1 MTVGSLFSGIG
12 GFDLGLERAGMTIK
26 WQVEIDDFCNKVLEK
41 HWPDV
46 KRYRDIKE
54 LRGDELEPVDLICGG
69 FPCQPF
75 SAAGKRRSK
84 EDDRYLWPEMLRVIR
99 AVRPNWIIGENVAGI
114 VSLALD
120 DVLSDLESEGYACQ
134 SFIIPACAVNAPH
147 RRDRVWIIAHARQ
160 QPEGDESRRLSGEQQ
175 HSGETKQRSE
185 EGNRPSSGNQ
195 DATDSDNSRSRTSR
209 DGDNREWQEKNKG
222 QERFSQRESGRHG
235 EASSNT
241 QSAGTGLDERQ
252 LWGLPEQ
259 ADKPNATPDTEGSSN
274 RGKLRNNDGETQK
287 KPKPE
292 EQHKN
297 ETRQHISISGNV
309 ADTQSKRLEGYGQHG
324 QQQENGQS
332 WSDRLA
338 QIEESYWQENWIQVA
353 ASLCRVDDGLPRR
366 MDRAKR
372 LKALGNAVVPQI
384 VEIIGKAIMQ
394 TERR

>member
-26 WQVEIDDFCNKVLEK
+26 WQVEIDDFCNRVLEK

-46 KRYRDIKE
+46 NRYRDIKE

-120 DVLSDLESEGYACQ
+120 DVLSDLENEGYACQ

-147 RRDRVWIIAHARQ
+147 RRDRVWIIANCDNT
-160 QPEGDESRRLSGEQQ
+160 GSG
-175 HSGETKQRSE
+175 
-185 EGNRPSSGNQ
+185 
-195 DATDSDNSRSRTSR
+195 TSR
-209 DGDNREWQEKNKG
+209 DRANREWQEK
-222 QERFSQRESGRHG
+222 
-235 EASSNT
+235 
-241 QSAGTGLDERQ
+241 DERQ
-252 LWGLPEQ
+252 ERLSQHESSGYNEATSNSESKSGESDVQRCNRAAEQEQLGRNTIKSVVDRGSDIPTDSERWGIPWLP
-259 ADKPNATPDTEGSSN
+259 
-274 RGKLRNNDGETQK
+274 
-287 KPKPE
+287 
-292 EQHKN
+292 
-297 ETRQHISISGNV
+297 I
-309 ADTQSKRLEGYGQHG
+309 
-324 QQQENGQS
+324 
-332 WSDRLA
+332 
-338 QIEESYWQENWIQVA
+338 A

-384 VEIIGKAIMQ
+384 VEIIGRAIMKIEKHHKSHN
-394 TERR
+394 ERQVKPPLLAAWFPDELPGKIKAQ

>member
-99 AVRPNWIIGENVAGI
+99 AVRPNWIVGENVAGI

-120 DVLSDLESEGYACQ
+120 DVLSDLENEGYTCQ

-147 RRDRVWIIAHARQ
+147 RRDRVWIIAHR
-160 QPEGDESRRLSGEQQ
+160 
-175 HSGETKQRSE
+175 
-185 EGNRPSSGNQ
+185 
-195 DATDSDNSRSRTSR
+195 NS
-209 DGDNREWQEKNKG
+209 EWQLQQEGVVSEQRRRVSNSNK
-222 QERFSQRESGRHG
+222 QNAADSESTR
-235 EASSNT
+235 AR
-241 QSAGTGLDERQ
+241 LDERQ

-259 ADKPNATPDTEGSSN
+259 ADKPNATPNPACESCEPSLFGKPGEEKEGKSERGSLGNAAPDPYRSGLQTEGTEQRAAGAFEHGIMAGGLTDTE
-274 RGKLRNNDGETQK
+274 RWDI
-287 KPKPE
+287 PWVP
-292 EQHKN
+292 
-297 ETRQHISISGNV
+297 I
-309 ADTQSKRLEGYGQHG
+309 
-324 QQQENGQS
+324 
-332 WSDRLA
+332 
-338 QIEESYWQENWIQVA
+338 A
-353 ASLCRVDDGLPRR
+353 ASLCRMDDGLPRR
-366 MDRAKR
+366 LDRAKR

>member
-120 DVLSDLESEGYACQ
+120 DVLSDLENEGYACQ

-147 RRDRVWIIAHARQ
+147 RRDRVWIIANCDNT
-160 QPEGDESRRLSGEQQ
+160 GSG
-175 HSGETKQRSE
+175 
-185 EGNRPSSGNQ
+185 
-195 DATDSDNSRSRTSR
+195 TSR
-209 DGDNREWQEKNKG
+209 DRANREWQEK
-222 QERFSQRESGRHG
+222 
-235 EASSNT
+235 
-241 QSAGTGLDERQ
+241 DERQ
-252 LWGLPEQ
+252 ERLSQHESSGYNEATSNSESKSGESDVQRCNRAAEQEQLGRNTIKSVVDRGSDIPTDSERWGIPWLP
-259 ADKPNATPDTEGSSN
+259 
-274 RGKLRNNDGETQK
+274 
-287 KPKPE
+287 
-292 EQHKN
+292 
-297 ETRQHISISGNV
+297 I
-309 ADTQSKRLEGYGQHG
+309 
-324 QQQENGQS
+324 
-332 WSDRLA
+332 
-338 QIEESYWQENWIQVA
+338 A
-353 ASLCRVDDGLPRR
+353 ASLCRVDDGLPSWMVGHRT
-366 MDRAKR
+366 KR

-384 VEIIGKAIMQ
+384 VEIIGKAIMEV
-394 TERR
+394 ERLGV

>member
-120 DVLSDLESEGYACQ
+120 DVLSDLENEGYACQ

-147 RRDRVWIIAHARQ
+147 RRDRVWIIANCDNT
-160 QPEGDESRRLSGEQQ
+160 GSG
-175 HSGETKQRSE
+175 
-185 EGNRPSSGNQ
+185 
-195 DATDSDNSRSRTSR
+195 TSR
-209 DGDNREWQEKNKG
+209 DRANREWQEK
-222 QERFSQRESGRHG
+222 
-235 EASSNT
+235 
-241 QSAGTGLDERQ
+241 DERQ
-252 LWGLPEQ
+252 ERLSQHESSGYNEATSNSESKSGESDVQRCNRAAEQEQLGRNTIKSVVDRGSDIPTDSERWGIPWLP
-259 ADKPNATPDTEGSSN
+259 
-274 RGKLRNNDGETQK
+274 
-287 KPKPE
+287 
-292 EQHKN
+292 
-297 ETRQHISISGNV
+297 I
-309 ADTQSKRLEGYGQHG
+309 
-324 QQQENGQS
+324 
-332 WSDRLA
+332 
-338 QIEESYWQENWIQVA
+338 A
-353 ASLCRVDDGLPRR
+353 ASLCRVDDGLPSWMVGHRT
-366 MDRAKR
+366 KR

-384 VEIIGKAIMQ
+384 VEIIGKAIIQ

>member
-26 WQVEIDDFCNKVLEK
+26 WQVEIDDFCNRVLEK

-99 AVRPNWIIGENVAGI
+99 AVRPNWIVGENVAGI

-120 DVLSDLESEGYACQ
+120 DVLSDLENEGYTCQ

-147 RRDRVWIIAHARQ
+147 KRDRVWVVAHR
-160 QPEGDESRRLSGEQQ
+160 SGEGKLQQ
-175 HSGETKQRSE
+175 TGVEQE
-185 EGNRPSSGNQ
+185 EWGRFSNNNKQ
-195 DATDSDNSRSRTSR
+195 DAPYSSSKSGKPHVQRCNRSAEQEQLGGNTIKSIVDRGSDVPTDS
-209 DGDNREWQEKNKG
+209 
-222 QERFSQRESGRHG
+222 ERW
-235 EASSNT
+235 
-241 QSAGTGLDERQ
+241 DIP
-252 LWGLPEQ
+252 WLP
-259 ADKPNATPDTEGSSN
+259 
-274 RGKLRNNDGETQK
+274 
-287 KPKPE
+287 
-292 EQHKN
+292 
-297 ETRQHISISGNV
+297 I
-309 ADTQSKRLEGYGQHG
+309 
-324 QQQENGQS
+324 
-332 WSDRLA
+332 
-338 QIEESYWQENWIQVA
+338 A

-366 MDRAKR
+366 MDASKR
-372 LKALGNAVVPQI
+372 IAALGNAVVPQI
-384 VEIIGKAIMQ
+384 VEIIGKAIIQ

>member
-75 SAAGKRRSK
+75 STAGKRRSK

-120 DVLSDLESEGYACQ
+120 DVLSDLESEGYSCQ

-147 RRDRVWIIAHARQ
+147 RRDRVWIIAHRNSERQ
-160 QPEGDESRRLSGEQQ
+160 LQQEGTLEEQRRRIGDNN
-175 HSGETKQRSE
+175 KQ
-185 EGNRPSSGNQ
+185 N
-195 DATDSDNSRSRTSR
+195 AADSDNSRSRTSR
-209 DGDNREWQEKNKG
+209 DGGNREWQEKDKG
-222 QERFSQRESGRHG
+222 QEGFSQYESSGYN
-235 EASSNT
+235 EATSNSE
-241 QSAGTGLDERQ
+241 SARARLDKRQ

-309 ADTQSKRLEGYGQHG
+309 TDTQSKRLEGYGQHG

>member
-46 KRYRDIKE
+46 KRYRDIKAIGGE
-54 LRGDELEPVDLICGG
+54 ELEPVDVICGG

-84 EDDRYLWPEMLRVIR
+84 EDDRYLWPEMLRIIR
-99 AVRPNWIIGENVAGI
+99 SVRPNWIIGENVAGI

-120 DVLSDLESEGYACQ
+120 DVLSDLENEGYTCQ

-185 EGNRPSSGNQ
+185 EGNRPSNGNQ

-209 DGDNREWQEKNKG
+209 DGINREWQEKDKG
-222 QERFSQRESGRHG
+222 QEGFSQHESSGYNK
-235 EASSNT
+235 ASFYT
-241 QSAGTGLDERQ
+241 
-252 LWGLPEQ
+252 
-259 ADKPNATPDTEGSSN
+259 K
-274 RGKLRNNDGETQK
+274 
-287 KPKPE
+287 
-292 EQHKN
+292 
-297 ETRQHISISGNV
+297 
-309 ADTQSKRLEGYGQHG
+309 SKRLEGYGK
-324 QQQENGQS
+324 
-332 WSDRLA
+332 L
-338 QIEESYWQENWIQVA
+338 EESYWQENWIQVA
-353 ASLCRVDDGLPRR
+353 ASLCRVDDGLPSWMVGHRT
-366 MDRAKR
+366 KR

-384 VEIIGKAIMQ
+384 VEIIGRAIIQ
-394 TERR
+394 IEQAGV